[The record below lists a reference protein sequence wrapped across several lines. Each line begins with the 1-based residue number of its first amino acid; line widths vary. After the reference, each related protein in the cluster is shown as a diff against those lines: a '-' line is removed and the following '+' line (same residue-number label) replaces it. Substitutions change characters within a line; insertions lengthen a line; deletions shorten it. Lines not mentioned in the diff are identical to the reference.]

1 MTSIRVFVNSN
12 AVDAQ
17 SGASALDCVRAWR
30 TDEADSVMDG
40 TRVITDSRG
49 LPIPADSPARAG
61 SIYRTIP
68 NRSASAQPR
77 SDAKGG
83 TPSSADDRIVGQ

>member
-1 MTSIRVFVNSN
+1 MTTIRVFVN
-12 AVDAQ
+12 AAPVDA
-17 SGASALDCVRAWR
+17 SAGASALDCVRAWKA
-30 TDEADSVMDG
+30 DEGDAVAGG

-68 NRSASAQPR
+68 KR
-77 SDAKGG
+77 
-83 TPSSADDRIVGQ
+83 ADRE